1 MLSKK
6 MKNIFLFFSVLFLT
20 IANAQN
26 AKQHTFK
33 ETNVTL
39 KINIDQLYGTLT
51 VPDEVKK
58 CQVALIIAGSG
69 PTDRNGNN
77 PMMKNNSLKMLA
89 EALAKNGIASLR
101 FDKRGI
107 GESKASAITES
118 SLVFENYT
126 EDVKSWINFLKL
138 DKRFT
143 QLTVIGHSE
152 GSLIGMIAGAK
163 ANKFVSIAGAG
174 ESADKLIKSQIASK
188 SNKQLEDMTFPIIDS
203 LKSGNKVNKVDPLL
217 NSLFRPSIQPYLI
230 SWFKYDPQTEIKKL
244 TVPVLVLQGNNDL
257 QVSVKDAES
266 LAQANKNSQLAIIDK
281 MNHIM
286 KIIDGD
292 KQANMDS
299 YNNETLPISEVLIEK
314 IVSFIKK

>member
-1 MLSKK
+1 MKHILLFAALLS
-6 MKNIFLFFSVLFLT
+6 LT
-20 IANAQN
+20 IVNAQST
-26 AKQHTFK
+26 KQHTFK

-58 CQVALIIAGSG
+58 CPVALIIAGSG

-101 FDKRGI
+101 YDKRGI
-107 GESKASAITES
+107 GESKASAVTET

-126 EDVKSWINFLKL
+126 EDAKSWINFLKL

-163 ANKFVSIAGAG
+163 ANKFISIAGAG
-174 ESADKLIKSQIASK
+174 ESADKLLKSQISSK
-188 SNKQLEDMTFPIIDS
+188 SNKVIEDMTFPIIDS
-203 LKSGNKVNKVDPLL
+203 LKSGNKVKKVDPML

-244 TVPVLVLQGNNDL
+244 TVPILIIQGNNDL
-257 QVSVKDAES
+257 QVPVQDAENLS
-266 LAQANKNSQLAIIDK
+266 KANKNAELDIIDK

-292 KQANMDS
+292 KQANMES
-299 YNNETLPISEVLIEK
+299 YNNETLPISETMTTK
-314 IVSFIKK
+314 IMSFIKK

>member
-1 MLSKK
+1 MKK
-6 MKNIFLFFSVLFLT
+6 IFLFTAFLFLT
-20 IANAQN
+20 ILNAQN
-26 AKQHTFK
+26 TKQDTFK

-51 VPDEVKK
+51 VPDDVKK
-58 CQVALIIAGSG
+58 CPVALIIAGSG

-107 GESKASAITES
+107 GESKASAVTES

-126 EDVKSWINFLKL
+126 EDAKSWINFLKQ

-163 ANKFVSIAGAG
+163 ANKFISIAGAG
-174 ESADKLIKSQIASK
+174 ESADKLLKSQISSK
-188 SNKQLEDMTFPIIDS
+188 SNKQVEDMTFPIIDS
-203 LKSGNKVNKVDPLL
+203 LKTGNKVNKVDPLL
-217 NSLFRPSIQPYLI
+217 NSLFRASIQPYLI
-230 SWFKYDPQTEIKKL
+230 SWFKYDPQIEIKKL
-244 TVPVLVLQGNNDL
+244 TVPVLIIQGNNDL
-257 QVSVKDAES
+257 QVSVKDAENLS
-266 LAQANKNSQLAIIDK
+266 QANKNAELVIIDK
-281 MNHIM
+281 MNHVL

-292 KQANMDS
+292 KQANIAS
-299 YNNETLPISEVLIEK
+299 YNNENLPVSETMINK

>member
-1 MLSKK
+1 MKK
-6 MKNIFLFFSVLFLT
+6 IFLFTAFLFLT
-20 IANAQN
+20 ILNAQN
-26 AKQHTFK
+26 TKQDTFK

-51 VPDEVKK
+51 VPDDVKK
-58 CQVALIIAGSG
+58 CPVALIIAGSG

-107 GESKASAITES
+107 GESKASAVTES

-126 EDVKSWINFLKL
+126 EDAKSWINFLKQ

-163 ANKFVSIAGAG
+163 ANKFISIAGAG
-174 ESADKLIKSQIASK
+174 EPADKLLKSQISSK
-188 SNKQLEDMTFPIIDS
+188 SNKQVEDMTFPIIDS
-203 LKSGNKVNKVDPLL
+203 LKAGNKVNKVDPLL
-217 NSLFRPSIQPYLI
+217 NSLFRASIQPYLI
-230 SWFKYDPQTEIKKL
+230 SWFKYDPQIEIKKL
-244 TVPVLVLQGNNDL
+244 TVPVLIIQGNNDL
-257 QVSVKDAES
+257 QVSVKDAENLS
-266 LAQANKNSQLAIIDK
+266 QANKNAELVIIDK
-281 MNHIM
+281 MNHVL

-292 KQANMDS
+292 KQANMAS
-299 YNNETLPISEVLIEK
+299 YNNENIPVSETMVNK

>member
-1 MLSKK
+1 
-6 MKNIFLFFSVLFLT
+6 MKNIILFLTVLFLT
-20 IANAQN
+20 YVNAQSQ
-26 AKQHTFK
+26 KQDTFK
-33 ETNVTL
+33 ETPAIL
-39 KINIDQLYGTLT
+39 KINNDQIFGTLT
-51 VPDEVKK
+51 VPDGVKK
-58 CQVALIIAGSG
+58 CPVALIIAGSG

-89 EALAKNGIASLR
+89 EELAKNGIASLR

-107 GESKASAITES
+107 GESKKSAVAES

-126 EDVKSWINFLKL
+126 EDVKSWINYLKQ

-152 GSLIGMIAGAK
+152 GSLIGMIASAK

-174 ESADKLIKSQIASK
+174 ESADKLIKTQIASK

-203 LKSGNKVNKVDPLL
+203 LKAGNKVNKVDPLL
-217 NSLFRPSIQPYLI
+217 NSLFRASIQPYLI

-244 TVPVLVLQGNNDL
+244 TIPVLIIQGNNDL
-257 QVSVKDAES
+257 QVSVKDAENLS
-266 LAQANKNSQLAIIDK
+266 KAKLNSELVIVDK

-292 KQANMDS
+292 QKANMES
-299 YNNETLPISEVLIEK
+299 YANETLPISETMVHK

>member
-1 MLSKK
+1 MKK
-6 MKNIFLFFSVLFLT
+6 IFLFTAFLFLT
-20 IANAQN
+20 ILNAQN
-26 AKQHTFK
+26 TKQDTFK

-51 VPDEVKK
+51 VPDDVKK
-58 CQVALIIAGSG
+58 CPVALIIAGSG

-107 GESKASAITES
+107 GESKASAVTES

-126 EDVKSWINFLKL
+126 EDVKSWINFLKQ

-163 ANKFVSIAGAG
+163 ANKFISIAGAG
-174 ESADKLIKSQIASK
+174 ESADKLLKSQISSK
-188 SNKQLEDMTFPIIDS
+188 SNKQVEDMTFPIIDS
-203 LKSGNKVNKVDPLL
+203 LKTGNKVNKVDPLL
-217 NSLFRPSIQPYLI
+217 NSLFRASIQPYLI
-230 SWFKYDPQTEIKKL
+230 SWFKYDPQIEIKKL
-244 TVPVLVLQGNNDL
+244 TVPVLIIQGNNDL
-257 QVSVKDAES
+257 QVSVKDAENLS
-266 LAQANKNSQLAIIDK
+266 QANKNAELVIIDK
-281 MNHIM
+281 MNHIL
-286 KIIDGD
+286 KIIEGD
-292 KQANMDS
+292 KQANMAS
-299 YNNETLPISEVLIEK
+299 YNNETLPVSETMINK

>member
-1 MLSKK
+1 
-6 MKNIFLFFSVLFLT
+6 MKNILLILTVLFLT
-20 IANAQN
+20 NINAQN
-26 AKQHTFK
+26 PKQDTFK

-51 VPDEVKK
+51 IPDNVKK
-58 CQVALIIAGSG
+58 CPAALIIAGSG

-107 GESKASAITES
+107 GESKASAVTES

-126 EDVKSWINFLKL
+126 EDVKSWINFLKQ

-163 ANKFVSIAGAG
+163 ANKFISIAGAG
-174 ESADKLIKSQIASK
+174 ESADKLIKSQISSK
-188 SNKQLEDMTFPIIDS
+188 GNKQLEDMTFPIIDS
-203 LKSGNKVNKVDPLL
+203 LKNGNKVNKVDPLL
-217 NSLFRPSIQPYLI
+217 NSLFRASIQPYLI
-230 SWFKYDPQTEIKKL
+230 SWFKYDPQAEIKKL
-244 TVPVLVLQGNNDL
+244 TVPVLIIQGNNDF
-257 QVSVKDAES
+257 QVSVKDAENLS
-266 LAQANKNSQLAIIDK
+266 KAKINSELVIVDK

-292 KQANMDS
+292 KQANMES
-299 YNNETLPISEVLIEK
+299 YNNENLPVSETMIDK

>member
-1 MLSKK
+1 MKK
-6 MKNIFLFFSVLFLT
+6 IFLFTAFLFLT
-20 IANAQN
+20 ILNAQN
-26 AKQHTFK
+26 TKQDTFK

-51 VPDEVKK
+51 VPDDVNK
-58 CQVALIIAGSG
+58 CPVALIIAGSG

-107 GESKASAITES
+107 GESKASAVTES

-126 EDVKSWINFLKL
+126 EDAKSWINFLKQ

-163 ANKFVSIAGAG
+163 ANKFISIAGAG
-174 ESADKLIKSQIASK
+174 ESADKLLKSQISSK
-188 SNKQLEDMTFPIIDS
+188 SNKQVEDMTFPIIDS
-203 LKSGNKVNKVDPLL
+203 LKAGNKVNKVDPLL
-217 NSLFRPSIQPYLI
+217 NSLFRASIQPYLI
-230 SWFKYDPQTEIKKL
+230 SWFKYDPQIEIKKL
-244 TVPVLVLQGNNDL
+244 TVPVLIIQGNNDL
-257 QVSVKDAES
+257 QVSVKDAENLS
-266 LAQANKNSQLAIIDK
+266 QANKNAELVIIDK
-281 MNHIM
+281 MNHIL
-286 KIIDGD
+286 KIIEGD
-292 KQANMDS
+292 KQANMAS
-299 YNNETLPISEVLIEK
+299 YNNETLPVSETMINK

>member
-1 MLSKK
+1 